1 VPLLGDLDMEIV
13 AESWTPQP
21 SRESGLTPICSILCY
36 NTFSSVVWS
45 AVYSFCATDARAI
58 PHFTLTRTVARSLIR
73 THHVHFCVQRTPLSD
88 HSYQVPHSHSRS
100 ADSALQIGVAMR
112 RVSCIASVAKDPRM
126 LKMLSASSK
135 WKADQYGVTI
145 YSLFGTHAWSFTS
158 CLQLLCT

>member
-1 VPLLGDLDMEIV
+1 M
-13 AESWTPQP
+13 
-21 SRESGLTPICSILCY
+21 
-36 NTFSSVVWS
+36 
-45 AVYSFCATDARAI
+45 
-58 PHFTLTRTVARSLIR
+58 
-73 THHVHFCVQRTPLSD
+73 HFCVQRIPLSD

-145 YSLFGTHAWSFTS
+145 TLCSAHMRGPSPAVYSFWAHDARSIPNFSQLFTASVPLTHEPFRISP
-158 CLQLLCT
+158 